1 MNKRKVYFDSV
12 LFEPM
17 NENHRC
23 KKQKMCDSSENAPN
37 PSLVRKKNKKVH
49 MKNQF
54 KKKQI

>member
-23 KKQKMCDSSENAPN
+23 KKQRMCDSSENAPN

-49 MKNQF
+49 
-54 KKKQI
+54 I